1 MSYKPGEECVSEYLA
16 GVDAIRKG
24 GLVDASYDPK
34 RRLRVDLAKREEREG
49 FFDEFS
55 KGGMPVY
62 IVGVTNN
69 RGDFCDETEHIYVSL
84 CAGGNT
90 VMLGQWM
97 APDGAIYRD
106 VTLVVS
112 GITEDE
118 ASGYKLQYAQLSI
131 MEVRHGS
138 SRYV

>member
-1 MSYKPGEECVSEYLA
+1 MSYKTEEECVSEYLA
-16 GVDAIRKG
+16 GVDSIREC
-24 GLVDASYDPK
+24 GLVDTSYDPK
-34 RRLRVDLAKREEREG
+34 RRLCVDLAKREERDG

-69 RGDFCDETEHIYVSL
+69 RGDFCDETEYIYVSL

-90 VMLGQWM
+90 VTLGQWT

-112 GITEDE
+112 GITENE
-118 ASGYKLQYAQLSI
+118 ALRYKRRYGQLSI
-131 MEVRHGS
+131 MEVKHGS
-138 SRYV
+138 SRCV